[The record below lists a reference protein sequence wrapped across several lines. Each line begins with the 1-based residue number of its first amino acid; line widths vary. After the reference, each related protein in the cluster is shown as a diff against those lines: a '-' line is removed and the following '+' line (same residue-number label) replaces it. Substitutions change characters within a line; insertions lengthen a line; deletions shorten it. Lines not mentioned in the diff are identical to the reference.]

1 VTLSNSSLGGPLWA
15 EGVIEPK
22 SRPNHRPRRGWP
34 SRRHFSLVRPRHAT
48 TGWSGMKRNR
58 VYTIQKVPRPSVVDD
73 TLRDKLRHVRW
84 IGGGSGAG
92 KSTVA
97 CALAARYSM
106 QLYQCDT
113 TIGNHGR
120 NNADEAP
127 LFNAFVA
134 MDMDDRWVSRSPA
147 VMLATFHGFQGER
160 FDLIVED
167 LLALADDRPILA
179 EGFRLLPR
187 LVSPL
192 LTNPNQAVWLL
203 PTPQFRRA
211 ALDSRRST
219 WDIPNRTSD
228 PRRALLN
235 LLERDALFTD
245 ELRRETRALL
255 LRTIEVHVGIG
266 VDQLINDVAESLDL
280 GHGHPPDGP

>member
-1 VTLSNSSLGGPLWA
+1 M
-15 EGVIEPK
+15 
-22 SRPNHRPRRGWP
+22 RR
-34 SRRHFSLVRPRHAT
+34 
-48 TGWSGMKRNR
+48 SGD
-58 VYTIQKVPRPSVVDD
+58 DD
-73 TLRDKLRHVRW
+73 TLRDQLRHVRW

-97 CALAARYSM
+97 TELAARYSM

-113 TIGNHGR
+113 TLGKHGR
-120 NNADEAP
+120 TNADDAP

-134 MDMDDRWVSRSPA
+134 MDMDQRWVNRSPP

-167 LLALADDRPILA
+167 LLALDGATTILA

-192 LTNPNQAVWLL
+192 LVHPNQAVWLL
-203 PTPQFRRA
+203 PTPQFRRD
-211 ALDSRRST
+211 ALDSRGST
-219 WDIPNRTSD
+219 WEIPNRTSD
-228 PRRALLN
+228 PGRALAN

-245 ELRRETRALL
+245 ELREEARILH
-255 LRTIEVHVGIG
+255 LRTIEVDVGIG
-266 VDQLINDVAESLDL
+266 VDELINDVARCLDL
-280 GHGHPPDGP
+280 SDENA